1 MFDVQILGMDMYR
14 ILHTFVLFSFLGYL
28 MECVVLSIE
37 KKRLVLDRGFMKGP
51 FCIIYGFGALIIP
64 ALLRP
69 FSHNLFLLFAA
80 GMLLAT
86 VLEYL
91 TGIAMMR
98 LFGSL
103 WWDYSHKPFN
113 YKGILCLE
121 SSVGWGVLAVL
132 YFRVLEGLVSGYIG
146 AIPVAL
152 GKFMCVAALIYFP
165 LDFGYHLY
173 RRLRERR
180 EEPPMETADNT

>member
-1 MFDVQILGMDMYR
+1 
-14 ILHTFVLFSFLGYL
+14 
-28 MECVVLSIE
+28 
-37 KKRLVLDRGFMKGP
+37 
-51 FCIIYGFGALIIP
+51 
-64 ALLRP
+64 
-69 FSHNLFLLFAA
+69 
-80 GMLLAT
+80 MLLAT

-152 GKFMCVAALIYFP
+152 GKFVCVAALIYFP

-180 EEPPMETADNT
+180 EEAADGKPRTIRKGMKVRRRCYLCITAAPVLLISL

>member
-91 TGIAMMR
+91 TRIAKMR

-132 YFRVLEGLVSGYIG
+132 YFRALEGLVSGYIG

-152 GKFMCVAALIYFP
+152 GKFVCVAALIYFP